1 MVKTRKKGKWDKIII
16 NIPAELLREFD
27 RVAGMQYF
35 SRSEA
40 IKQAMRQF
48 IINTMPEDYVSPNMR
63 EDVKQQAADAMEAMG
78 TGLVKMAGSPEIQ
91 KIDAQ
96 NRLHQQQVDRDLL
109 QQQGTALN
117 TTSGIYT
124 GSRQQLPYVDPQAQ
138 KIVRKSLD
146 KTVGLSVRK
155 KRKSRK

>member
-48 IINTMPEDYVSPNMR
+48 IIDTMPEDYVSPNMR
-63 EDVKQQAADAMEAMG
+63 EEVKQQAADAMEAMG
-78 TGLVKMAGSPEIQ
+78 KGIVRMASNPEIQ
-91 KIDAQ
+91 KMNA
-96 NRLHQQQVDRDLL
+96 QQQMHQLEVNQQL
-109 QQQGTALN
+109 QQEQLK
-117 TTSGIYT
+117 
-124 GSRQQLPYVDPQAQ
+124 QQIQKSHIPPQNP
-138 KIVRKSLD
+138 KIVRGTLD
-146 KTVGLSVRK
+146 KLMPRSARR
-155 KRKSRK
+155 KRKSRKR

>member
-48 IINTMPEDYVSPNMR
+48 IIDTMPEDYVSPNMR
-63 EDVKQQAADAMEAMG
+63 EEVKQQAADAMEAMG
-78 TGLVKMAGSPEIQ
+78 KGIVRMAGDPEIQ
-91 KIDAQ
+91 KIEAK
-96 NRLHQQQVDRDLL
+96 NRLHQQEVDQKLRVNLG
-109 QQQGTALN
+109 QQAPA
-117 TTSGIYT
+117 
-124 GSRQQLPYVDPQAQ
+124 QLPYPGAQ
-138 KIVRKSLD
+138 KTVNRSLD
-146 KTVGLSVRK
+146 KIVGRK
-155 KRKSRK
+155 TKKSRKR

>member
-48 IINTMPEDYVSPNMR
+48 IIDTMPEDYVSPNMR

-78 TGLVKMAGSPEIQ
+78 TGLVKMAGNPEIQ
-91 KIDAQ
+91 KI
-96 NRLHQQQVDRDLL
+96 
-109 QQQGTALN
+109 
-117 TTSGIYT
+117 S
-124 GSRQQLPYVDPQAQ
+124 
-138 KIVRKSLD
+138 
-146 KTVGLSVRK
+146 
-155 KRKSRK
+155 

>member
-63 EDVKQQAADAMEAMG
+63 EEVKQQAADAMEAMG
-78 TGLVKMAGSPEIQ
+78 KGIVRMASDPDIQ
-91 KIDAQ
+91 KMNA
-96 NRLHQQQVDRDLL
+96 QQQMHQLEVNRQL
-109 QQQGTALN
+109 QQE
-117 TTSGIYT
+117 
-124 GSRQQLPYVDPQAQ
+124 QQRMLDIPTQNP
-138 KIVRKSLD
+138 KIVRGTLD
-146 KTVGLSVRK
+146 KLMPRSAGR
-155 KRKSRK
+155 KRKSRKR